1 MCGCVRGTR
10 VSEGQF
16 QGSQA
21 PHMGLDRQCGLRI
34 RKVVSPGRRAWTQ
47 PVLRQGPGV
56 GVGVGGWLGG
66 EVAAGR
72 AWPEH
77 PSVYLVHIMLI

>member
-1 MCGCVRGTR
+1 MRGTR

-21 PHMGLDRQCGLRI
+21 LHMGLDRQCGLRI

>member
-1 MCGCVRGTR
+1 MSG
-10 VSEGQF
+10 GQF

-21 PHMGLDRQCGLRI
+21 PPMGLDRQCGLGI
-34 RKVVSPGRRAWTQ
+34 RKVVSPGRKARTQ
-47 PVLRQGPGV
+47 PVLRQGP
-56 GVGVGGWLGG
+56 GVGGWLGG